1 MTNETPTTNIT
12 HIYFVLDRSGSMSSI
27 ADDVIGGFNS
37 FVANQ
42 KAEGDDAL
50 MTLVQFDTQ
59 NAQEYLYVNTPIGS
73 VSDLSRMTYIPRG
86 GTPLFDAMG
95 FTLSLA
101 LQREVEL
108 KAAGKPSEHIVFITF
123 TDGEENSSQEYDRQ
137 RVFNLVNLKQEEG
150 WSFVF
155 MGANQDAYAAGNSVG
170 VGMANAS
177 NFIADSN
184 GTSLAFRDLS
194 VATRNR
200 RVKTK
205 AGMAFDNRDLF
216 EGGKDAD
223 ADAARRRNR

>member
-1 MTNETPTTNIT
+1 MTSATPTNQTT
-12 HIYFVLDRSGSMSSI
+12 HIYFVLDRSGSMGTI
-27 ADDVIGGFNS
+27 ADDVVGGFNA

-59 NAQEYLYVNTPIGS
+59 NAQEYLCVNTPIGS
-73 VSDLSRMTYIPRG
+73 VSELSRLTYVPRG

-108 KAAGKPSEHIVFITF
+108 RAAGKPAEHILFITF
-123 TDGEENSSQEYDRQ
+123 TDGEENSSHEFDRE

-177 NFIADSN
+177 NFVADAD

-200 RVKTK
+200 RVKMK
-205 AGMAFDNRDLF
+205 SGMVFDNRDLF
-216 EGGKDAD
+216 EGTKDAD
-223 ADAARRRNR
+223 ADAARRTNR